1 MIPGPS
7 YSATVLRS
15 LRNRPVVLAVV
26 IAVLATAGV
35 VVALWRPWD
44 GAGSAAERYVTAWAA
59 GDAPAA
65 AGLTSDPEAA
75 GAYLERARTDLDAT
89 SMTARVTGTRT
100 DDGRA
105 TSTVD
110 VDWDLGQG
118 RRWAYTLELPL
129 LAAPGTAANDT
140 GWAVDWSPA
149 AFAPGLGDGQRPV
162 ARTVNAEPA
171 PVLDASGATLL
182 APVPVVSVTLDRRQ
196 GDLARTASTLGA
208 ALGDVDPAITARSI
222 TDGAN
227 NTPEDQAYTVVV
239 LREPDYDRVR
249 DRIEDLPGVRFVRS
263 TRLLPPDSGFAG
275 QVIQGARTEIDRAAG
290 GTPGWSVDAVGADG
304 ATASSLTGA
313 PPAPGQ
319 PVTLELDRTV
329 QDAAQDAVDGESRQ
343 AMIVAVRPS
352 TGAVLAVAQNAAAD
366 RDGTLA
372 LTGRYPP
379 GSTFKMV
386 TAYAAMPAENL
397 TPQTPVECPGTTVI
411 DGRTIPN
418 EDSFV
423 LGTVPLQQAFARS
436 CNTTFSRLALG
447 LPPEGLP
454 EAGRELGFGA
464 DWTIPGMTTITGSV
478 DAATDDLQRSVDGIG
493 QGDVLASPFGM
504 ALVSATIAH
513 GAPVTPALI
522 RGLPTEATIAPGTPD
537 PAVLD
542 QLRPM
547 MRAVVTSGT
556 ATAANGQ
563 GEVFGKTGTAEY
575 AGPDGTNRAHGWF
588 TGYRGDL
595 AFATLIVDGGSSG
608 PAVQLSSR
616 FLADVP
622 R

>member
-1 MIPGPS
+1 M
-7 YSATVLRS
+7 LRS
-15 LRNRPVVLAVV
+15 LRIRPVVLAVV
-26 IAVLATAGV
+26 LAVLATAGV
-35 VVALWRPWD
+35 VVALLRPWD
-44 GAGSAAERYVTAWAA
+44 GAGRVAERYVAAWAA

-65 AGLTSDPEAA
+65 GALTSEPQAA
-75 GAYLERARTDLDAT
+75 AAYLERARTDLDAT
-89 SMTARVTGTRT
+89 SMTARVTGT
-100 DDGRA
+100 DGGDTRA
-105 TSTVD
+105 TSVVD

-118 RRWAYTLELPL
+118 RRWTYTLELPL
-129 LAAPGTAANDT
+129 VIAPRSAANDT

-149 AFAPGLGDGQRPV
+149 AFAPGLAEGQRPV
-162 ARTVNAEPA
+162 NRTVNAEPA

-182 APVPVVSVTLDRRQ
+182 APVPVISITLDRRQ
-196 GDLARTASTLGA
+196 GDLAATASTLGSV
-208 ALGDVDPAITARSI
+208 LGDIDPAITGRSI

-227 NTPEDQAYTVVV
+227 RTPEGQAYTVAV
-239 LREPDYDRVR
+239 LREPDHERVR

-275 QVIQGARTEIDRAAG
+275 RLIQGARAEIDRATG
-290 GTPGWSVDAVGADG
+290 GTPGWSIDAVGADG
-304 ATASSLTGA
+304 STVSSLAGA
-313 PPAPGQ
+313 PPTPGE

-329 QDAAQDAVDGESRQ
+329 QEAAQGAVDGESRQ
-343 AMIVAVRPS
+343 AMIVAIRPS

-366 RDGTLA
+366 SDGMLA

-386 TAYAAMPAENL
+386 TAYAAMPAGNL
-397 TPQTPVECPGTTVI
+397 TPQSPVECPGTTVI

-454 EAGRELGFGA
+454 EAGRALGFGA
-464 DWTIPGMTTITGSV
+464 DWTVPGMTTITGSV

-513 GAPVTPALI
+513 GAPVTPTLI
-522 RGLPTEATIAPGTPD
+522 RGLPTEATIAPGVPD
-537 PAVLD
+537 RAVLD

-608 PAVQLSSR
+608 PAVSLSAR
-616 FLADVP
+616 FLAEVP